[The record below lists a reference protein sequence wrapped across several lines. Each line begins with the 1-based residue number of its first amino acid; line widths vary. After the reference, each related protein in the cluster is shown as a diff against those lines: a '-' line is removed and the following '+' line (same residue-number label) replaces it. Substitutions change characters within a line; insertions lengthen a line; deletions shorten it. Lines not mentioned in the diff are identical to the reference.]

1 MKQGNEHRYRLSN
14 HTFRPGV
21 TAPDEPVEGAFWFAF
36 QGNKLLVT
44 MQENGDEGSGMPASD
59 PDTAGAM
66 APWAPALESLGLT
79 ALRTQYLGTLDEQAC
94 FSAELAEEATAP
106 PGMKL
111 VDLRRLYGLL
121 DEDFFWIAGR
131 AVQIVAWDRTHQFC
145 SVCATP
151 VEAKRSER
159 VKVCP
164 ACGHSSYPR
173 LSPAII
179 VAVTRG
185 DRLLL
190 ARSHRHPPGRFSVL
204 AGFVEPGETLEECLR
219 REVKEEVGIDV
230 KNIRYFGSQ
239 PWPFPHSL
247 MIAFTCEYAVG
258 EIVLEEAE
266 IAEADWYRADELPRV
281 PPRISISRAL
291 IDWFVEGIESGD

>member
-1 MKQGNEHRYRLSN
+1 MKQHNEHRYTLTN

-21 TAPDEPVEGAFWFAF
+21 TAPGPPTGGAYWFAF
-36 QGNKLLVT
+36 HDHALLVKV
-44 MQENGDEGSGMPASD
+44 QENGAGAGELPPSD

-66 APWAPALESLGLT
+66 VPWTPSLDALGLHP
-79 ALRTQYLGTLDEQAC
+79 LRTQYLGALDDLPC
-94 FSAELAEEATAP
+94 YSAELPHDVKAP

-111 VDLRRLYGLL
+111 VNLRHLYGLL

-131 AVQIVAWDRTHQFC
+131 AVQIVDWDRTHQYC
-145 SVCATP
+145 SACAAPLKTDP
-151 VEAKRSER
+151 QER
-159 VKVCP
+159 VKLCH

-185 DRLLL
+185 DKLLL

-219 REVKEEVGIDV
+219 REVKEEVGIEV

-247 MIAFTCEYAVG
+247 MIAFTCDYAGG
-258 EIVLEEAE
+258 EIVLEEE
-266 IAEADWYRADELPRV
+266 EMAEAAWYTADNLPRI

-291 IDWFVEGIESGD
+291 IDWFVEKISD

>member
-1 MKQGNEHRYRLSN
+1 MLANEPRYTLTN
-14 HTFRPGV
+14 HTFRPAV
-21 TAPDEPVEGAFWFAF
+21 QPPQPAPEAAYWFAF
-36 QGNKLLVT
+36 HDHKLLVT
-44 MQENGDEGSGMPASD
+44 TQEHDAASSD

-66 APWAPALESLGLT
+66 VPWAQSLEALGLSP
-79 ALRTQYLGTLDEQAC
+79 LRTQYLGRLDQQAC
-94 FSAELAEEATAP
+94 FSAELGEGEQPP

-121 DEDFFWIAGR
+121 DEDFFWIASR
-131 AVQIVAWDRTHQFC
+131 AVQIVDWDRTHQFC

-151 VEAKRSER
+151 LQSAANER
-159 VKVCP
+159 VKICP
-164 ACGHSSYPR
+164 ACGYSSYPR
-173 LSPAII
+173 LAPAII
-179 VAVTRG
+179 VAVVRG

-219 REVKEEVGIDV
+219 REVQEEVGIQV

-247 MIAFTCEYAVG
+247 MIAFTCEYAAG
-258 EIVLEEAE
+258 EIVLEEQE
-266 IAEADWYRADELPRV
+266 MAEAGWYTAGNLPRI

-291 IDWFVEGIESGD
+291 IDWFVDQQNT